1 MSQCARSS
9 HASSGC
15 RRRLRQHGCSV
26 NNDLGRPA
34 RSVRAL
40 RWASARI
47 ELSNVKTPASD
58 AGFVFVLRREVVP
71 VLTTKFMAPRER
83 PHGTCCSTLVLRVFF
98 EISGF
103 CRASSAG
110 KDTEMSVEIARSGLT
125 ACAHPGAGQRSHRE
139 RSQRRWWRSVVAVL
153 WRPPGAH
160 LYGGGGRKFEIVPT
174 SPDRVS
180 VALGLSAG
188 LVHSAKCEKL
198 RDPTVG
204 RLCCRETPAAP
215 VLLTSCSSIRRTIRH
230 RRPAI
235 AFGEPSVARERRS
248 PYK

>member
-1 MSQCARSS
+1 MPVLVKIPNFG
-9 HASSGC
+9 SG
-15 RRRLRQHGCSV
+15 G
-26 NNDLGRPA
+26 G
-34 RSVRAL
+34 
-40 RWASARI
+40 
-47 ELSNVKTPASD
+47 
-58 AGFVFVLRREVVP
+58 VVP
-71 VLTTKFMAPRER
+71 VLTTGVEMAPN
-83 PHGTCCSTLVLRVFF
+83 GTRASARDLRTQPGASEPSPIKSRYVVLRWSRFF

-110 KDTEMSVEIARSGLT
+110 KDTEMSVEIARSGLA

-174 SPDRVS
+174 SPDRVP

-188 LVHSAKCEKL
+188 LVHSEKCEKL

-204 RLCCRETPAAP
+204 RWCFGRLPHLLFVWGMGDCRASRAT
-215 VLLTSCSSIRRTIRH
+215 LGRDH
-230 RRPAI
+230 RMRWRAGG
-235 AFGEPSVARERRS
+235 GELAS
-248 PYK
+248 